1 MKDEKSTFLFYAVVD
16 DLLLQLKVRQV
27 ALSESA

>member
-1 MKDEKSTFLFYAVVD
+1 MKDEKATFLFYAVVD

>member
-1 MKDEKSTFLFYAVVD
+1 MKDEKATFLFYAVVD
-16 DLLLQLKVRQV
+16 DLLFQLKVRQV

>member
-1 MKDEKSTFLFYAVVD
+1 MKDEKATFLFYGVVD